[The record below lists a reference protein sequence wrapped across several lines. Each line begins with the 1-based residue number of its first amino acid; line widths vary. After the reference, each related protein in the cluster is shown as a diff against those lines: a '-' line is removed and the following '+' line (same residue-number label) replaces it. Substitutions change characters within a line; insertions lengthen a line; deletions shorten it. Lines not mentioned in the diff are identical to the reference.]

1 VRLTSRRCQNGGGR
15 CRGGAAGTVERC
27 NFFVGLP
34 RVVVEEHQAP
44 KVRAMVARKFK
55 VDDREPLPALA
66 APLPSIGTGEELAL
80 LALSSIRG
88 VGYWTLSRMAKAGVG
103 FAVFLE
109 TDDSAEASRALKSFG
124 AKLENK
130 MAGEWQAVRDRALAR
145 AIRVIEDLRA
155 TGTRVVMAKSPEFPR
170 ALDDLSDPP
179 AWLFVQGDLPLLS
192 KPSVAAVGTR
202 APSDD
207 GLWLCRF
214 VGLCFESW
222 GAPTVSGL
230 AVGIDHVVHE
240 LSLRAKAPT
249 IAVLGT
255 GIFSDYP
262 KGAVA
267 LRERILSG
275 GGAIV
280 TEYLPYETYSAEN
293 FVRRNRLQ
301 AALAHV
307 LIPIEWASRSGTA
320 HTVRYAATLRRPIA
334 GLRLPDWPKER
345 VAFSDGAAATARTFT
360 IPGQE
365 DQFRRFVADSLSPRA
380 TAHEPEQSSFLLE

>member
-1 VRLTSRRCQNGGGR
+1 
-15 CRGGAAGTVERC
+15 
-27 NFFVGLP
+27 
-34 RVVVEEHQAP
+34 
-44 KVRAMVARKFK
+44 MVARKIK
-55 VDDREPLPALA
+55 VDDHEPLPVLA
-66 APLPSIGTGEELAL
+66 ASIQAAEASEQLAL

-88 VGYWTLSRMAKAGVG
+88 VGYWTLANMAKVG
-103 FAVFLE
+103 MSFAAFLGME
-109 TDDSAEASRALKSFG
+109 DSQEVGRSLRAFG

-130 MAGEWQAVRDRALAR
+130 MSGEWRTVRDRALAR
-145 AIRVIEDLRA
+145 ASRVLEDLTA
-155 TGTRVVMAKSPEFPR
+155 TGTRLVMRGSADFPL
-170 ALDDLSDPP
+170 ALNDLSDPP
-179 AWLFVQGDLPLLS
+179 AWLFVQGNLPLLG

-222 GAPTVSGL
+222 AAPTVSGL
-230 AVGIDHVVHE
+230 AAGIDHLVHE
-240 LSLRAKAPT
+240 LSLRTKVPT

-267 LRERILSG
+267 LRERILDG

-280 TEYLPYETYSAEN
+280 TEYLPHESYSAEN

-307 LIPIEWASRSGTA
+307 LVPIEWAARSGTA
-320 HTVRYAATLRRPIA
+320 HTVRYALKLRRPIA
-334 GLRLPDWPKER
+334 GLRLPDWPKDR
-345 VAFSDGAAATARTFT
+345 VVFSNGTAATATTFT

-365 DQFRRFVADSLSPRA
+365 EQFRRFVAKSLHSSTPYK
-380 TAHEPEQSSFLLE
+380 PEQSSFLLD